1 MNLLTS
7 IAMNPGNDSLFYAAN
22 ITRLVLMVVLPVVII
37 QLVLLI
43 TALVSLVKKQ
53 VPGSDKA
60 LWAILIIFVNIIG
73 PIIYFAVGSNMLDQ
87 KAAQLEENEEER
99 TQ

>member
-1 MNLLTS
+1 MNLPTL
-7 IAMNPGNDSLFYAAN
+7 IAMTPGNDSLFYAAN
-22 ITRLVLMVVLPVVII
+22 VTRLVLMIVLPLVII

-53 VPGSDKA
+53 VRGGDKA
-60 LWAILIIFVNIIG
+60 LWAVIIIFVNIIG

-87 KAAQLEENEEER
+87 KAAQLEENEEENYP
-99 TQ
+99 